1 MRMTISTTKVLLAA
15 AMMAMGGAAYA
26 QEAASITVLD
36 NMTDDDGITYQPVV
50 QAVSP
55 NHRYVA
61 GGAFSMETGNMGMFV
76 YDLETGDY
84 NVQDALN
91 DFGADIREVN
101 NDGVATGYN
110 EQACHL
116 SIDGTVDYYEDIVGT
131 TTQARDASDDL
142 SVVVGCTY
150 PTEAAMP
157 TSACV
162 WENGVKTYL
171 PVPTDEELGFETNGS
186 VAYYTNSDG
195 SVIAGYVVDN
205 FSTNPLLVWRLQDD
219 GTYVCDPVCTKY
231 FSLMGDV
238 EGRSY
243 VMFSPQ
249 GLSRNG
255 RYVSL
260 NLMIATKVEG
270 EGDEEDMMVYSEQYI
285 GRLDLE
291 TGELETYR
299 ADGEGEI
306 AANAEMQATQVSDN
320 GTILGWALAGSWAMQ
335 QRSAIIWQKDKT
347 PRILANLVPNI
358 TEMPAWDAVGFN
370 TAIDITPDGRYVA
383 GFAQDEKYNYKGYLL
398 DIGAE
403 AAAVETAKVADEAA
417 VEVARYAINGTRL
430 TAPTKGVNI
439 VKMSDGTVKKVFV
452 KE

>member
-1 MRMTISTTKVLLAA
+1 MTISTTKVLLAA
-15 AMMAMGGAAYA
+15 AMMAMGSAAYA
-26 QEAASITVLD
+26 QEPASITVLD
-36 NMTDDDGITYQPVV
+36 NMTGDDGITYQPVV

-61 GGAFSMETGNMGMFV
+61 GGAFNTATGNMGMFV

-84 NVQDALN
+84 NVQDARN

-116 SIDGTVDYYEDIVGT
+116 SIDGTVDYYEDVVGT

-150 PTEAAMP
+150 PTDGFN
-157 TSACV
+157 TTACV
-162 WENGVKTYL
+162 WVDGEKTDL

-205 FSTNPLLVWRLQDD
+205 YSTNPLLIWRLQDD
-219 GTYVCDPVCTKY
+219 GSYVCDPVCTRY
-231 FSLMGDV
+231 FSPDGDM
-238 EGRSY
+238 EGRPY
-243 VMFSPQ
+243 VMFAAQ

-260 NLMIATKVEG
+260 NVMDASSGL
-270 EGDEEDMMVYSEQYI
+270 YEQRI

-291 TGELETYR
+291 TGEVETYV
-299 ADGEGEI
+299 ADGSGDI
-306 AANAEMQATQVSDN
+306 QANAEMQATQVSND
-320 GTILGWALAGSWAMQ
+320 GTIIGWSLAGSWAMQ
-335 QRSAIIWQKDKT
+335 VRSAVIWYKGEDPKLLSNVV
-347 PRILANLVPNI
+347 PDVEEIANFDSL
-358 TEMPAWDAVGFN
+358 GFN
-370 TAIDITPDGRYVA
+370 TVIDITPDGRYVV
-383 GFAQDEKYNYKGYLL
+383 GFAMDEMYNYKGYVL
-398 DIGAE
+398 DLGTASSAINEVVKDDAE
-403 AAAVETAKVADEAA
+403 AY
-417 VEVARYAINGTRL
+417 EVARYAINGTRL
-430 TAPTKGVNI
+430 QAPTKGINI
-439 VKMSDGTVKKVFV
+439 VKMSDGTTKKVIV

>member
-15 AMMAMGGAAYA
+15 AMMAMGSAAYA
-26 QEAASITVLD
+26 QESASITLLD
-36 NMTDDDGITYQPVV
+36 NMTGDDGITYQPVV
-50 QAVSP
+50 HAVSP

-61 GGAFSMETGNMGMFV
+61 GPAFSMETGLMGMFV

-84 NVQDALN
+84 AVKPERDEY
-91 DFGADIREVN
+91 GADIREVN

-110 EQACHL
+110 LQACL
-116 SIDGTVDYYEDIVGT
+116 FSIDGTVDYIEDEDGII
-131 TTQARDASDDL
+131 TQARDASDDL

-150 PTEAAMP
+150 RAEDYNT
-157 TSACV
+157 TACV
-162 WENGVKTYL
+162 WKDGVKTNL
-171 PVPTDEELGFETNGS
+171 PIPTDEELGFETNGS

-205 FSTNPLLVWRLQDD
+205 YSTNPLLIWRLQDD

-231 FSLMGDV
+231 FSPMGDV
-238 EGRSY
+238 EGRPY

-260 NLMIATKVEG
+260 NLMVSS
-270 EGDEEDMMVYSEQYI
+270 EDMMFSEQHI
-285 GRLDLE
+285 GRLNLE

-299 ADGEGEI
+299 ADGEGDI

-320 GTILGWALAGSWAMQ
+320 GTILGWALAGTWAMQ
-335 QRSAIIWQKDKT
+335 QRSAIIWQKDRT
-347 PRILANLVPNI
+347 PMILANLVPNI
-358 TEMPAWDAVGFN
+358 TEIPSWDAVGFN
-370 TAIDITPDGRYVA
+370 TAIDITPDGRYIA
-383 GFAQDEKYNYKGYLL
+383 GFAQDETYNYKGYLL
-398 DIGAE
+398 DIGAV
-403 AAAVETAKVADEAA
+403 AAAVEAVKVTDEAA

-430 TAPTKGVNI
+430 TAPVKGVNI

>member
-15 AMMAMGGAAYA
+15 AMMAMGSAAYA
-26 QEAASITVLD
+26 QESASITVLD
-36 NMTDDDGITYQPVV
+36 NMTGDDGITYQPVV
-50 QAVSP
+50 HAVSP

-61 GGAFSMETGNMGMFV
+61 GGAFNTATGNMGMFV

-84 NVQDALN
+84 NVQDARN

-116 SIDGTVDYYEDIVGT
+116 SIDGTVDYYEDVVGT

-162 WENGVKTYL
+162 WKNGVKTYL

-195 SVIAGYVVDN
+195 SVIAGYAVDN

-238 EGRSY
+238 EGRPY

-260 NLMIATKVEG
+260 NLMMSS
-270 EGDEEDMMVYSEQYI
+270 EDMMFSEQHI
-285 GRLDLE
+285 GRLNLE

-299 ADGEGEI
+299 ADGEGDI

-320 GTILGWALAGSWAMQ
+320 GTILGWALAGTWAMQ

-347 PRILANLVPNI
+347 PMILANLVPNI
-358 TEMPAWDAVGFN
+358 TEIPSWDAVGFN
-370 TAIDITPDGRYVA
+370 TAIDITPDGRYIA
-383 GFAQDEKYNYKGYLL
+383 GFAQDETNNYKGYLL
-398 DIGAE
+398 DIGAV
-403 AAAVETAKVADEAA
+403 AAAVEAVKVTDEAA

-439 VKMSDGTVKKVFV
+439 VKMSDGTVKKVIV
-452 KE
+452 K